1 MIPVMPWRSVVVGVV
16 AMALT
21 ALVWNSGRTA
31 AAPPSNSAPAAAAA
45 PAALRPRAALRL
57 VDRPDVPAG
66 VPGTVDAPRPLA
78 VLTYQTVVLAAPFL
92 PAPEVSAASLAMGDG
107 YFSQRSRPDLPNACG
122 PASLL
127 MALRYFGVP
136 ASFDDVVQRSRLY
149 APEAGGYDPAC
160 ARNAVCLSPAV
171 LETVA
176 RDGFGLHVEARA
188 GWTLEAAQQALA
200 QGRPII
206 ADILWRPSAGRL
218 GHFVVIY
225 GIDLGQR
232 LVYYHDPYYGPGQ
245 AADWESFAAL
255 WEGPVDVGDPL
266 APDGHHAWGLAVSL
280 P

>member
-1 MIPVMPWRSVVVGVV
+1 MPWRSLVIGILAV
-16 AMALT
+16 ALA
-21 ALVWNSGRTA
+21 ALVWNGGETA
-31 AAPPSNSAPAAAAA
+31 AAPHTETVSAPALAPAAAW
-45 PAALRPRAALRL
+45 PQSALRL

-78 VLTYQTVVLAAPFL
+78 VLTYQTIVLAAPYL
-92 PAPEVSAASLAMGDG
+92 PAPEVSAPWLAMGDG
-107 YFSQRSRPDLPNACG
+107 YFSQLSRPDLPNACG

-136 ASFDDVVQRSRLY
+136 ASFDDIVQRSQLY
-149 APEAGGYDPAC
+149 APEAGGYDPGC

-176 RDGFGLHVEARA
+176 RDGFGLNVEARE
-188 GWTLEAAQQALA
+188 GWTLEAVQQTLA

-266 APDGHHAWGLAVSL
+266 APDGHHAWGLAVSTR
-280 P
+280 